1 MEIAC
6 LVPALAFVAVAGY
19 GWGGY
24 FCLQHRVQ
32 AAADQA
38 LDAALAT
45 PDVARRQLAAR
56 MAAGQALGV
65 QVFELDLQSGAGR
78 PTLRIAYDASHSPV
92 FALARLVAMPPSV
105 IVRQASRR

>member
-78 PTLRIAYDASHSPV
+78 PTLRIAHDASHSPV